1 MQTAPENGKGRHPV
15 KAPTPMQTAG
25 DSASG
30 VQRQQPVPLI
40 DIEARHVGT
49 ENRAV
54 MARKLHAA
62 LGIGRDFTNWFKAQ
76 VKRGG
81 FVEGEDYR
89 EVYAQKGENPLGGR
103 PSVDFA
109 LTIDTAKHIALMSGT
124 PKGRQYRT
132 YLIAAE
138 RELMRLAHLHDSPE
152 WKQARREVAHEFRHV
167 AEMLQD
173 VRADAGKPTA
183 AHHFINEARLI
194 RFAMTGD
201 MATPLDRER
210 LTRDELRALGAVERL
225 DMRLIARGMT
235 YAERK
240 AACRSKVLQARGQLL
255 RGASA

>member
-1 MQTAPENGKGRHPV
+1 MQTGAHCADVRTDVQPPS
-15 KAPTPMQTAG
+15 
-25 DSASG
+25 D
-30 VQRQQPVPLI
+30 QRQQLPAMI
-40 DIEARHVGT
+40 DIEARRVGADT
-49 ENRAV
+49 HAV
-54 MARKLHAA
+54 MARKLHAT

-81 FVEGEDYR
+81 FVDGEDYR

-132 YLIAAE
+132 HLIAAE
-138 RELMRLAHLHDSPE
+138 RELLRLAHLHDSPE
-152 WKQARREVAHEFRHV
+152 WMQARREVAHEFRHV

-173 VRADAGKPTA
+173 VRTDAGKTVA

-194 RFAMTGD
+194 SFAMTGD
-201 MATPLDRER
+201 TATSLDRER
-210 LTRDELRALGAVERL
+210 LTRDELRLLGNVERL
-225 DMRLIARGMT
+225 DMRLIARGLP

-240 AACRSKVLQARGQLL
+240 AACRALVLQGRELALKV
-255 RGASA
+255 AA